1 MKKIIIKAS
10 RIISEILISAVI
22 IIGFIT
28 AYGAAVLQESYKL
41 QPMSA
46 AEIAEASGKVQLMT
60 AEEDLNR

>member
-41 QPMSA
+41 HPLSS
-46 AEIAEASGKVQLMT
+46 AEIAEASGEVQLMT